1 MTAGRAAGWR
11 SERGLALFVTL
22 ALGVLLSAM
31 AVGLLFVSTT
41 DVQIAAAFR
50 RGVEARW
57 AAEAGAHRAVVELA
71 SLPDWD
77 GVLDGTVRSAFVDG
91 PAGGLRTVRGADP
104 VDLDHVRSLA
114 DCGHA
119 PPCSDAELDALTLL
133 RPWGGDNPR
142 WQLFAH
148 APLGDLLP
156 SGAAPSPYYVVVL
169 AADDPAESD
178 GNPAR
183 DEASPAPGAGVLRL
197 RSEAFGPAGAH
208 GVVELVVA
216 RPGAPVP
223 ALRLLGWRLVN

>member
-1 MTAGRAAGWR
+1 MTAGRTGGWR
-11 SERGLALFVTL
+11 SERGVAIFVTL
-22 ALGVLLSAM
+22 GLGVLLTAM
-31 AVGLLFVSTT
+31 AIGLLLVSAT

-50 RGVEARW
+50 NGVEARW
-57 AAEAGAHRAVVELA
+57 AADAGAHVAAVELA

-77 GVLDGTVRSAFVDG
+77 GVLAGAVRSAFVDG
-91 PAGGLRTVRGADP
+91 PAGGLRAVRGAEP

-119 PPCSDAELDALTLL
+119 PPCSDAELDAFTLL

-142 WQLFAH
+142 WRLFAH
-148 APLGDLLP
+148 APLHDLLP
-156 SGAAPSPYYVVVL
+156 PGAAPSPYYIVVL

-178 GNPAR
+178 GDPAR
-183 DEASPAPGAGVLRL
+183 DEVSPAPGAGVLRL

-208 GVVELVVA
+208 RVVELIVA

-223 ALRLLGWRLVN
+223 ALRLLGWRLAN